1 MKKKPLKPKTMKNL
15 VKLSTLVMVF
25 FTVTILNAQEKQAM
39 DTMPFQFGLISP
51 IGTNGL
57 NSWNTV
63 NNFSLNLWGGY
74 AGGLDGF
81 EASGFVSV
89 LKGDM
94 KGAQF
99 SGFVNANLGN
109 TKGAQFAGY
118 LNFNKQEF
126 EGVQLAGFVNT
137 VTNNTEGVQAA
148 GFVNTVVGEFDG
160 AQFAGFVNVAT
171 KESSGAQFAGFVN
184 TVTDSIDGFQG
195 AGFVNYS
202 MGNSL
207 GQASGFMNANV
218 GDLNGVQASGFVNVN
233 TGKVKG
239 AQLAGFVNITKRL
252 KGTQIGFFNYVDS
265 LESGTPIGFLSF
277 VRNGYR
283 AFEVSTSETLYGI
296 ATFKTGTRNFYNIFS
311 LGGGMQNEQILWG
324 WGYGLGTII
333 DVSKKMDIAME
344 VQAFHIN
351 QDVWNTNHLN
361 LLNKVSIQAA
371 YQIMPSLEVFGGPT
385 FNVVVS
391 DTENSEGNVV
401 SSLIAPYTTFSKVYS
416 DGTKVEMYPGF
427 TLGVR
432 F

>member
-1 MKKKPLKPKTMKNL
+1 MKNF
-15 VKLSTLVMVF
+15 VKLLTLVMVF
-25 FTVTILNAQEKQAM
+25 FTVTFLNAQEKQPM
-39 DTMPFQFGLISP
+39 DTMPFQFGIITP
-51 IGTNGL
+51 IGTNGM

-74 AGGLDGF
+74 AGGIDGF

-89 LKGDM
+89 IQGDM
-94 KGAQF
+94 HGAQL

-109 TKGAQFAGY
+109 STGAQFAGFVNY
-118 LNFNKQEF
+118 NFGKLD
-126 EGVQLAGFVNT
+126 GVQLAGFVNT

-184 TVTDSIDGFQG
+184 AITDSLNGFQG

-207 GQASGFMNANV
+207 GQASGFLNANV
-218 GDLNGVQASGFVNVN
+218 GDLNGVQATGFVNVN
-233 TGKVKG
+233 TGRIKG
-239 AQLAGFVNITKRL
+239 AQLAGFVNITKKL
-252 KGTQIGFFNYVDS
+252 KGTQIGIFNYVDS
-265 LESGTPIGFLSF
+265 LESGTPIGFFSF
-277 VRNGYR
+277 VRNGYH
-283 AFEVSTSETLYGI
+283 AFEISTSETLYGI
-296 ATFKTGTRNFYNIFS
+296 ATFKTGTRNFYNIIS
-311 LGGGMQNEQILWG
+311 LGGGLRNDQILWG

-333 DVSKKMDIAME
+333 DVSEKLDVAME

-351 QDVWNTNHLN
+351 QDVWNTDHLN
-361 LLNKVSIQAA
+361 LLNKVNVQLA
-371 YQIMPSLEVFGGPT
+371 YQIMPTLELFGGPT

-391 DTENSEGNVV
+391 DTENGEGNPV
-401 SSLIAPYTTFSKVYS
+401 SSLIAPYTTFSKIYS

-427 TLGVR
+427 TMGIR